1 MGERQAGCV
10 RYLPIGRELVTDCLQ
25 RHPGPLSWNS
35 VLTQVLGSGGRETSK
50 LGRQAGRVE
59 EEEVRAGSWAAERE
73 REKE

>member
-1 MGERQAGCV
+1 M
-10 RYLPIGRELVTDCLQ
+10 TDCLQ

-73 REKE
+73 TEGMREEMEKWRNRENMEQLN